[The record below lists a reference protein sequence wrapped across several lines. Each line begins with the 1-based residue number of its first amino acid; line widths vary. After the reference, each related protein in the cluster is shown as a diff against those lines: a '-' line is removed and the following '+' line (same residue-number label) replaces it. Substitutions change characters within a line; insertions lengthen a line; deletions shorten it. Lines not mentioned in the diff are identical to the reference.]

1 MICDEVST
9 LSYDGLT
16 LEMKEKSS
24 TVLKKWD
31 DALNEIYGVLK
42 LQLSSS
48 EMESL
53 KEERRQ
59 WIAIRDAGS
68 EKSASE
74 FEGGTMYELEYTEE
88 LGKLTKERMGLKQ

>member
-48 EMESL
+48 EME
-53 KEERRQ
+53 
-59 WIAIRDAGS
+59 
-68 EKSASE
+68 
-74 FEGGTMYELEYTEE
+74 Y
-88 LGKLTKERMGLKQ
+88 